1 MRKFKTALILLL
13 TLGLAALF
21 STAALADDDNIQ
33 SGSFGEHAIWTL
45 DTDTGV
51 LTISGTGEIDF
62 SSWDFDYQN
71 EYITCV
77 VIEDGITSIG
87 YGTFYGCSLTSV
99 KIPNSVTSID
109 DEAFG
114 ECSNLTSYC

>member
-33 SGSFGEHAIWTL
+33 SGSSGEHAIWTL

-62 SSWDFDYQN
+62 SLWDFDY
-71 EYITCV
+71 
-77 VIEDGITSIG
+77 
-87 YGTFYGCSLTSV
+87 
-99 KIPNSVTSID
+99 
-109 DEAFG
+109 
-114 ECSNLTSYC
+114 